1 LSLEIASIRDTF
13 TDMKRVMGFV
23 TLVALVAGCG
33 TGLSELE
40 QKAALEQGAVIS
52 DASFQGLSAR
62 LQKAMNEGG
71 PAHAVE
77 FCSLNAMAIVD
88 SLSAVHGARIR
99 RTSDRV
105 RSPYDKPDDEEA
117 NMMHAMLTEW
127 EVDQPEKGIQ
137 ARAVTYGDSI
147 AYYRPIFISSP
158 ACLKCHGVKSE
169 TADASAL
176 DAIAARYP
184 GDEATGYQ
192 LGELRGMWSIR
203 WAR

>member
-1 LSLEIASIRDTF
+1 
-13 TDMKRVMGFV
+13 
-23 TLVALVAGCG
+23 
-33 TGLSELE
+33 
-40 QKAALEQGAVIS
+40 
-52 DASFQGLSAR
+52 
-62 LQKAMNEGG
+62 
-71 PAHAVE
+71 
-77 FCSLNAMAIVD
+77 
-88 SLSAVHGARIR
+88 
-99 RTSDRV
+99 
-105 RSPYDKPDDEEA
+105 
-117 NMMHAMLTEW
+117 MHAMLTEW